1 MIGRFEYAPLCN
13 QPHCSNFVPS
23 IRVEVPGVGAKF
35 GSSTGAI
42 ARSNTCWRMLDA
54 DNLLDAVFRTWRA
67 FNSPLSNSLATVR
80 RFSRHQINTLREQK
94 DCTLAEWEV
103 P

>member
-1 MIGRFEYAPLCN
+1 
-13 QPHCSNFVPS
+13 
-23 IRVEVPGVGAKF
+23 
-35 GSSTGAI
+35 
-42 ARSNTCWRMLDA
+42 MLDA